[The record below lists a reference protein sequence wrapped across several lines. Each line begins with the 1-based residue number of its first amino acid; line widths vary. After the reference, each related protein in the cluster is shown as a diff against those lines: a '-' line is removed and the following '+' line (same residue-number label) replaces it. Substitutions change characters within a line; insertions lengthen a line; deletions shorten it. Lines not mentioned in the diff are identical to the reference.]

1 MQGLCIAA
9 AHSARQHSG
18 KKSTRLLQFL
28 QVLPEKTHEDVLCQI
43 LSILHT
49 MHSPLQPVQLP
60 SVVVAIERVQK
71 RRRTSLR
78 TR

>member
-1 MQGLCIAA
+1 MLVIDTVADVPGSQPMTI
-9 AHSARQHSG
+9 
-18 KKSTRLLQFL
+18 KSTLLQFL
-28 QVLPEKTHEDVLCQI
+28 RVLTEKTHEGVLCQI

-49 MHSPLQPVQLP
+49 THSPLQPVQLP

-71 RRRTSLR
+71 RRRRTSLR